1 MTIFNFV
8 KGCDVGKVDCVF
20 VLDVSVSIE
29 NDANFGLIR
38 DFVTQAASFMSIGV
52 NETLFSVLL
61 FARHAWI
68 NFTIP
73 SYTNRADLINA
84 VDDISYFDVSE
95 LNRTGTNIPEALDLL
110 TDGAQDGRIGLRA
123 DANYKHAI
131 FITDGRANT
140 RDLAETLLG
149 RRLNNTE
156 RQQLRQEDEEN
167 TLLAAMRLHDSG
179 LYDDVYAIGIRG
191 SHNINFEEL
200 EHIASRP
207 GLEFVIDDFTEAAFQ
222 AVLQE
227 LSGEICE
234 RKQNIKYVNLHI
246 MCI

>member
-1 MTIFNFV
+1 MFRSILVTIFNFV

-95 LNRTGTNIPEALDLL
+95 LNRTGTNIPDALKLL
-110 TDGAQDGRIGLRA
+110 KDGAQDGRIGLRA
-123 DANYKHAI
+123 DTNFRYAI

-140 RDLAETLLG
+140 RDLTETQLG
-149 RRLNNTE
+149 RRLNSTE
-156 RQQLRQEDEEN
+156 RQQLRHKDEED
-167 TLLAAMRLHDSG
+167 TLLAAMRLHKSK
-179 LYDDVYAIGIRG
+179 LYDDVFAIGIGG
-191 SHNINFEEL
+191 SRNNKFDEL
-200 EHIASRP
+200 KHIASRP
-207 GLEFVIDDFTEAAFQ
+207 GLDLIIDDFTVTAFQ
-222 AVLQE
+222 TALQK
-227 LSGEICE
+227 LIGGICKRE
-234 RKQNIKYVNLHI
+234 QNV
-246 MCI
+246 